1 MKKISSSL
9 KEKNKI
15 ISLNIYTG
23 EWVAFTNG
31 KTIAH
36 GQNLKNLMKKVQ
48 KLKNREK
55 TSVMLVPK
63 RTEGNHII

>member
-1 MKKISSSL
+1 MKRISSSL
-9 KEKNKI
+9 KEKNKSI
-15 ISLNIYTG
+15 PLNIYTG
-23 EWVAFTNG
+23 KWVVFTNG

-36 GQNLKNLMKKVQ
+36 GQNLKNLMKKVK

-63 RTEGNHII
+63 KTEGNHII

>member
-23 EWVAFTNG
+23 KWVAFING

-55 TSVMLVPK
+55 TSVMLISK

>member
-1 MKKISSSL
+1 MKRISNSL

-15 ISLNIYTG
+15 IPLNIYTG
-23 EWVAFTNG
+23 KWVAFSNG

-36 GQNLKNLMKKVQ
+36 GQNLKNLMKKVK

-63 RTEGNHII
+63 KTEGNHII